1 MGRKD
6 LAKKSIPDLPPFPWA
21 LDYLWTLFH
30 EFSHGLTSSGM
41 GPVMASW
48 RDVQDW
54 CDVMLL
60 DLEPWE
66 KKALVRLANLRAAIQ
81 SEEKPKSDRANKN

>member
-1 MGRKD
+1 MLGKKD
-6 LAKKSIPDLPPFPWA
+6 AAKRADPDLPEYPWA
-21 LDYLWTLFH
+21 LDYLWRLFD
-30 EFSHGLTSSGM
+30 EFSMGLAPNGI

-54 CDVMLL
+54 SAAMLL

-66 KKALVRLANLRAAIQ
+66 KKALIRLANLRASIM
-81 SEEKPKSDRANKN
+81 SEKKPGTAE